1 LTVVE
6 LAEASGISAR
16 KGKDRERNERLSGK
30 LSGVFSAN
38 SGLYIVME
46 VVKDIDLSGELTV
59 MEVGKEGLLGELGV
73 AVESEFTIR
82 DRELSYAR
90 GYYGIGIYQGKT
102 VANLGTL
109 WRSADVFSAHFIF
122 TIGRK
127 YKRQSS
133 DTTKAYRKIPLYNY
147 VDFETFYS
155 NMPYDC
161 PLVGVEISGRSES
174 ILSFTHPKRCIY
186 LLGAED
192 NGLPPSILSR
202 CHHLIQLPGRS
213 CLNVAVAGSLVMYD
227 RYLKSPH

>member
-1 LTVVE
+1 
-6 LAEASGISAR
+6 
-16 KGKDRERNERLSGK
+16 
-30 LSGVFSAN
+30 
-38 SGLYIVME
+38 ME
-46 VVKDIDLSGELTV
+46 VKDIDLSGESTV
-59 MEVGKEGLLGELGV
+59 MEVGKGGLPGEFTEMEVAREGLSGELTEMEV
-73 AVESEFTIR
+73 AKLPGELCAVGGDCINGA
-82 DRELSYAR
+82 RELSYAR

-102 VANLGTL
+102 VLNLGTL

-133 DTTKAYRKIPLYNY
+133 DTTKAFRKIPLYNY
-147 VDFETFYS
+147 VDFDTFYS

-161 PLVGVEISGRSES
+161 PLVGVEISTRSES

-192 NGLPPSILSR
+192 NGLPPSILTR

-227 RYLKSPH
+227 RYLKSPR

>member
-1 LTVVE
+1 MW
-6 LAEASGISAR
+6 SGYYR
-16 KGKDRERNERLSGK
+16 
-30 LSGVFSAN
+30 VFSLERE
-38 SGLYIVME
+38 LYIEME
-46 VVKDIDLSGELTV
+46 VEKEKDLSSEFTGMEVDKLSGELCTV
-59 MEVGKEGLLGELGV
+59 GCDCING
-73 AVESEFTIR
+73 

-90 GYYGIGIYQGKT
+90 GYFGIGIYQGKT

-133 DTTKAYRKIPLYNY
+133 DTTKAFRKIPLYNY
-147 VDFETFYS
+147 ADFESFYS

-192 NGLPPSILSR
+192 NGLPREVMDR
-202 CHHLIQLPGRS
+202 CHKLIQLPGRS

-227 RYLKSPH
+227 RYIKSPR

>member
-1 LTVVE
+1 MW
-6 LAEASGISAR
+6 SGYYR
-16 KGKDRERNERLSGK
+16 
-30 LSGVFSAN
+30 VFSLERE
-38 SGLYIVME
+38 SYIEME
-46 VVKDIDLSGELTV
+46 AEKDIDLSGELTV
-59 MEVGKEGLLGELGV
+59 MEVGKEGLSGELGV

-133 DTTKAYRKIPLYNY
+133 DTTKAFRKIPLYNY
-147 VDFETFYS
+147 ADFATFYA

-174 ILSFTHPKRCIY
+174 IMSFVHPKRCIY

-192 NGLPPSILSR
+192 NGLPREVMDR
-202 CHHLIQLPGRS
+202 CHKLIQLPGRS

-227 RYLKSPH
+227 RYIKSPR